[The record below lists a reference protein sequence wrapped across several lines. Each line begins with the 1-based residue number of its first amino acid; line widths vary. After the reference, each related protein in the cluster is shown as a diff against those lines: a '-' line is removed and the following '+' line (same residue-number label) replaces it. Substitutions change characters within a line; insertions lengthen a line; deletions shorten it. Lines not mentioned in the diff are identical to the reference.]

1 MGLDP
6 HRELAVNIKLIRG
19 TSMAATVSGG
29 RWFRLEELDALEEPE
44 DVLEVDVEDVH
55 ANAVNAHHAIGVN

>member
-1 MGLDP
+1 
-6 HRELAVNIKLIRG
+6 
-19 TSMAATVSGG
+19 MAATVSGG

>member
-6 HRELAVNIKLIRG
+6 HQEQAVNIKLIRG

-29 RWFRLEELDALEEPE
+29 RWFQLEELDALEEQE

-55 ANAVNAHHAIGVN
+55 ANNVNAHHAIGVN